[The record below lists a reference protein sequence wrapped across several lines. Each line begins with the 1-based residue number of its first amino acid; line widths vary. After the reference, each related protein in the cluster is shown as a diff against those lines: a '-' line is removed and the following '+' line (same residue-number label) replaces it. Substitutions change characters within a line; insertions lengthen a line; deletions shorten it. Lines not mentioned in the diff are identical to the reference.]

1 MSNGDLDVLI
11 KNHDVNN
18 HNHINDDFNS
28 AGSDDPGS
36 DCNHSVG
43 LDSVSDLNSS
53 ENVLTI
59 IQSSTNCQS
68 QLEYQEHCPLLTA
81 GNVVNTPPAYQTV
94 DIKMIKKET
103 IVSLGGGETKLT
115 VATSSGIDVNLHR
128 QCRCLVI
135 CIILL

>member
-53 ENVLTI
+53 ENVLTV

-68 QLEYQEHCPLLTA
+68 QLEYQERCPLLTG

-94 DIKMIKKET
+94 DIKMVKKET

-115 VATSSGIDVNLHR
+115 VATSSGIDVNHHR
-128 QCRCLVI
+128 HCRCLVI
-135 CIILL
+135 FV

>member
-94 DIKMIKKET
+94 DIKMVKKET

-128 QCRCLVI
+128 QCGCLVI
-135 CIILL
+135 FV

>member
-53 ENVLTI
+53 ENVLTV

-81 GNVVNTPPAYQTV
+81 GNVVKTPPAYQTV
-94 DIKMIKKET
+94 DIKMVKKET

-128 QCRCLVI
+128 QCGCLVI

>member
-18 HNHINDDFNS
+18 HYHINDDFNS

-53 ENVLTI
+53 ENMLTI
-59 IQSSTNCQS
+59 IQPSTNCQS
-68 QLEYQEHCPLLTA
+68 QLEYQERCPLLTA

-94 DIKMIKKET
+94 DIKMVKKET

-128 QCRCLVI
+128 QCGCLVI
-135 CIILL
+135 FV